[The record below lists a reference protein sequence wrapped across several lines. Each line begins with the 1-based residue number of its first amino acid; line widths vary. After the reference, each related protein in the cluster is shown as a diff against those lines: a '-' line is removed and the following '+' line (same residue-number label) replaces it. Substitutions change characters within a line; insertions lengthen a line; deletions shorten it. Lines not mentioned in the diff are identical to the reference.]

1 MSEAAQDLGAQ
12 WREEWAVAQKIKG
25 PSMKSDSVFYRN
37 IEEELDLS
45 RKSGLC
51 FPIHLPSHVTDF
63 STCDVLGMGHTGA
76 LREEFLR
83 ELEANPGF
91 YMGAGGSRL
100 LDGTT
105 KYQDSFEKEFAELM
119 GVESA
124 LVVHS
129 GWTAN
134 QAIFSTVPRSGDV
147 LVYDE
152 LMHATALSGMKIS
165 LALDQRPFRHNDV
178 DHFIEVMEAVK
189 ESTPLVKA
197 GKRCVI
203 IGVESYYSMDGDIC
217 PLRELIDAAK
227 DIFPH
232 GNAQFVVDEAH
243 SFGVCGPEGTGFVR
257 EQGLTDEVAITMVT
271 FTKALSGA
279 GACVLSNNTIRSL
292 LVNQAKVF
300 ICSVAPP
307 FTLLASS
314 RAGVRLMRSQKMQ
327 QAREYLH
334 DLTLFYLDT
343 LTSHPVYKKAY
354 HKGMIDMPVH
364 EDGAWHETP
373 ITHIVPLWTR
383 RPKHALY
390 LAFHLTKDGFNGC
403 YIVFPIVGKGED
415 RVRLFLHAHNTKED
429 VKNLIQSIV
438 TWIQEMLN
446 IEASGDKNKLPAAAR
461 LAFDIIES
469 DRRATNGDSAV
480 ISKVPTNA
488 TTRVTAKDINEVSK
502 EGRGLSI
509 IDSISSLKGSLNS
522 LGRVEMPSRLV

>member
-1 MSEAAQDLGAQ
+1 MSEVTKDLGVQ
-12 WREEWAVAQKIKG
+12 WRQEWADAQKIKG
-25 PSMKSDSVFYRN
+25 PSMKNSSVFYRN

-63 STCDVLGMGHTGA
+63 SSCDILGMGHSGA
-76 LREEFLR
+76 LKEEFMK

-91 YMGAGGSRL
+91 YIGAGGSRL

-105 KYQDSFEKEFAELM
+105 KYHDSFEKELAELM

-129 GWTAN
+129 GYTAN

-147 LVYDE
+147 IVYDE

-178 DHFIEVMEAVK
+178 EHFIEVMEAVK
-189 ESTPLVKA
+189 ESNPLVKA

-203 IGVESYYSMDGDIC
+203 VGVESYYSMDGDIC
-217 PLRELIDAAK
+217 PLRELIEAAK

-271 FTKALSGA
+271 FTKALAGA
-279 GACVLSNNTIRSL
+279 GA
-292 LVNQAKVF
+292 K
-300 ICSVAPP
+300 
-307 FTLLASS
+307 
-314 RAGVRLMRSQKMQ
+314 
-327 QAREYLH
+327 AREYLH

-343 LTSHPVYKKAY
+343 LTSHPVYQKA
-354 HKGMIDMPVH
+354 HKKGMVDMPVH

-373 ITHIVPLWTR
+373 ITHIVPFWTR
-383 RPKHALY
+383 RPRHALY
-390 LAFHLTKDGFNGC
+390 LAFHLTRDGFNGC
-403 YIVFPIVGKGED
+403 GIVFPIVAKGED
-415 RVRLFLHAHNTKED
+415 RVRLSLHAHNTKDE
-429 VKNLIQSIV
+429 VKKLIQSLV
-438 TWIQEMLN
+438 AWMQEMLD
-446 IEASGDKNKLPAAAR
+446 IEASGDKNRLPTAAR
-461 LAFDIIES
+461 LAFDMINTDRQIES
-469 DRRATNGDSAV
+469 SVPADNKRIA
-480 ISKVPTNA
+480 SK
-488 TTRVTAKDINEVSK
+488 D
-502 EGRGLSI
+502 G
-509 IDSISSLKGSLNS
+509 SSLDLSNGIGAVKVASLVS
-522 LGRVEMPSRLV
+522 GIGHMEARPRII

>member
-1 MSEAAQDLGAQ
+1 MYPRYNALLQRSAPATSAGNLSFFHSSTSPNDFLFKLDSVLLFLLIITAIKMSEATKDLGAQ

-25 PSMKSDSVFYRN
+25 PSMKNSSVFYRN

-45 RKSGLC
+45 RKAGLG

-76 LREEFLR
+76 LREEFLK
-83 ELEANPGF
+83 ELDANPGF

-105 KYQDSFEKEFAELM
+105 KYQDSFEKELAELM

-147 LVYDE
+147 IVYDE

-178 DHFIEVMEAVK
+178 EHFIEVMEAVK

-203 IGVESYYSMDGDIC
+203 VAVESYYSMDGDIC
-217 PLRELIDAAK
+217 PLKELIEAAK
-227 DIFPH
+227 EIFPH

-257 EQGLTDEVAITMVT
+257 EQGLNDEVAITMVT

-279 GACVLSNNTIRSL
+279 G
-292 LVNQAKVF
+292 
-300 ICSVAPP
+300 
-307 FTLLASS
+307 
-314 RAGVRLMRSQKMQ
+314 G
-327 QAREYLH
+327 E
-334 DLTLFYLDT
+334 
-343 LTSHPVYKKAY
+343 
-354 HKGMIDMPVH
+354 
-364 EDGAWHETP
+364 
-373 ITHIVPLWTR
+373 
-383 RPKHALY
+383 
-390 LAFHLTKDGFNGC
+390 
-403 YIVFPIVGKGED
+403 YIV
-415 RVRLFLHAHNTKED
+415 
-429 VKNLIQSIV
+429 
-438 TWIQEMLN
+438 
-446 IEASGDKNKLPAAAR
+446 
-461 LAFDIIES
+461 
-469 DRRATNGDSAV
+469 
-480 ISKVPTNA
+480 
-488 TTRVTAKDINEVSK
+488 
-502 EGRGLSI
+502 
-509 IDSISSLKGSLNS
+509 
-522 LGRVEMPSRLV
+522 

>member
-1 MSEAAQDLGAQ
+1 MSEATQDLGAQ
-12 WREEWAVAQKIKG
+12 WREEWAVAQKVKG
-25 PSMKSDSVFYRN
+25 PSMKNDSVFYRN
-37 IEEELDLS
+37 IEEELDIS

-76 LREEFLR
+76 LREEFLK

-105 KYQDSFEKEFAELM
+105 KYQDSFETELAQLK

-178 DHFIEVMEAVK
+178 EHFIEVMEAVK

-203 IGVESYYSMDGDIC
+203 VGVESWYSMDGDIC

-227 DIFPH
+227 EIFPH

-243 SFGVCGPEGTGFVR
+243 SFGVCGSEGTGFVR
-257 EQGLTDEVAITMVT
+257 EQGLNDEVAITMVT

-279 GACVLSNNTIRSL
+279 G
-292 LVNQAKVF
+292 
-300 ICSVAPP
+300 
-307 FTLLASS
+307 
-314 RAGVRLMRSQKMQ
+314 G
-327 QAREYLH
+327 EY
-334 DLTLFYLDT
+334 FLDFQG
-343 LTSHPVYKKAY
+343 Y
-354 HKGMIDMPVH
+354 
-364 EDGAWHETP
+364 EW
-373 ITHIVPLWTR
+373 
-383 RPKHALY
+383 
-390 LAFHLTKDGFNGC
+390 C
-403 YIVFPIVGKGED
+403 
-415 RVRLFLHAHNTKED
+415 
-429 VKNLIQSIV
+429 
-438 TWIQEMLN
+438 
-446 IEASGDKNKLPAAAR
+446 
-461 LAFDIIES
+461 
-469 DRRATNGDSAV
+469 
-480 ISKVPTNA
+480 
-488 TTRVTAKDINEVSK
+488 
-502 EGRGLSI
+502 
-509 IDSISSLKGSLNS
+509 
-522 LGRVEMPSRLV
+522 

>member
-1 MSEAAQDLGAQ
+1 MSEATQDLGAQ
-12 WREEWAVAQKIKG
+12 WREEWAVAQKVKG
-25 PSMKSDSVFYRN
+25 PSMKNDSVFYRN
-37 IEEELDLS
+37 IEEELDIS

-76 LREEFLR
+76 LREEFLK

-105 KYQDSFEKEFAELM
+105 KYQDSFEKELAQLM

-178 DHFIEVMEAVK
+178 EHFIEVMEAVK

-203 IGVESYYSMDGDIC
+203 VGVESWYSMDGDIC

-227 DIFPH
+227 EIFPH

-243 SFGVCGPEGTGFVR
+243 SFGVCGSEGTGFVR
-257 EQGLTDEVAITMVT
+257 EQGLNDEVAITMVT
-271 FTKALSGA
+271 FTKALSG
-279 GACVLSNNTIRSL
+279 
-292 LVNQAKVF
+292 
-300 ICSVAPP
+300 
-307 FTLLASS
+307 
-314 RAGVRLMRSQKMQ
+314 
-327 QAREYLH
+327 AREYLH

-354 HKGMIDMPVH
+354 KKGMVDMPVH

-383 RPKHALY
+383 RPRHALY
-390 LAFHLTKDGFNGC
+390 LAFHLTRDGFNGC
-403 YIVFPIVGKGED
+403 YIVFPIVAKGED

-429 VKNLIQSIV
+429 VKNLIQSMV
-438 TWIQEMLN
+438 TWIQEMLD
-446 IEASGDKNKLPAAAR
+446 IEASGDKNKLPTAAR
-461 LAFDIIES
+461 LAFDIIEK
-469 DRRATNGDSAV
+469 DKQIANGAAPVTSAV
-480 ISKVPTNA
+480 A
-488 TTRVTAKDINEVSK
+488 TTAATTVTSTVAVKSTDEVSK
-502 EGRGLSI
+502 ESGSLSLLN
-509 IDSISSLKGSLNS
+509 SISSLKLGLNG
-522 LGRVEMPSRLV
+522 LGRMEMPSRLI

>member
-1 MSEAAQDLGAQ
+1 MSEVTKDLGVQ
-12 WREEWAVAQKIKG
+12 WRQEWADAQKIKG
-25 PSMKSDSVFYRN
+25 PSMKNSSVFYRN

-63 STCDVLGMGHTGA
+63 SSCDILGMGHSGA
-76 LREEFLR
+76 LKEEFMK

-91 YMGAGGSRL
+91 YIGAGGSRL

-105 KYQDSFEKEFAELM
+105 KYHDSFEKELAELM

-129 GWTAN
+129 GYTAN

-147 LVYDE
+147 IVYDE

-178 DHFIEVMEAVK
+178 EHFIEVMEAVK
-189 ESTPLVKA
+189 ESNPLVKA

-203 IGVESYYSMDGDIC
+203 VGVESYYSMDGDIC
-217 PLRELIDAAK
+217 PLRELIEAAK

-271 FTKALSGA
+271 FTKALAGA
-279 GACVLSNNTIRSL
+279 GACILSNNTIRAL

-314 RAGVRLMRSQKMQ
+314 RAGIRLMRSEKMQ
-327 QAREYLH
+327 KAREYLH

-343 LTSHPVYKKAY
+343 LTSHPVYQKA
-354 HKGMIDMPVH
+354 HKKGMVDMPVH

-373 ITHIVPLWTR
+373 ITHIVPFWTR
-383 RPKHALY
+383 RPRHALY
-390 LAFHLTKDGFNGC
+390 LAFHLTRDGFNGC
-403 YIVFPIVGKGED
+403 GIVFPIVAKGED
-415 RVRLFLHAHNTKED
+415 RVRLSLHAHNTKDE
-429 VKNLIQSIV
+429 VKKLIQSLV
-438 TWIQEMLN
+438 AWMQEMLD
-446 IEASGDKNKLPAAAR
+446 IEASGDKNRLPTAAR
-461 LAFDIIES
+461 LAFDMINTDRQIES
-469 DRRATNGDSAV
+469 SVPADNKRIA
-480 ISKVPTNA
+480 SK
-488 TTRVTAKDINEVSK
+488 D
-502 EGRGLSI
+502 G
-509 IDSISSLKGSLNS
+509 SSLDLSNG
-522 LGRVEMPSRLV
+522 